1 MAWEKRSRM
10 NQEVVWDLERPLDD
24 AGGLID
30 SYDTIKKTIM
40 KSNTLNMYG
49 NGPNVKYKSLTR
61 HDK

>member
-1 MAWEKRSRM
+1 MAWEKRSRK

-40 KSNTLNMYG
+40 KSNTLNM
-49 NGPNVKYKSLTR
+49 
-61 HDK
+61 